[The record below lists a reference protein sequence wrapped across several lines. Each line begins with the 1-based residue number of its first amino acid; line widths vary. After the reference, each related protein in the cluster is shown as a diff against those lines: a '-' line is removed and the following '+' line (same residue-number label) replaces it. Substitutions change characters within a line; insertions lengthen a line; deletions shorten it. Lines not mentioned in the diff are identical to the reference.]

1 MFILHGVINGG
12 TMNIISGLKELI
24 SQKEKKKKEMVKT
37 QILLDNIYFKIFYL
51 NKKDFPPLGPHS
63 YSVSLQHGTSYLE
76 GWL

>member
-1 MFILHGVINGG
+1 
-12 TMNIISGLKELI
+12 
-24 SQKEKKKKEMVKT
+24 MVKT